1 MSQDSSTTN
10 HRTLRRKIVDAI
22 NSVEQVATVQAR
34 LFGSELKTSSKRA
47 LFAVGFV
54 IVGSATLI
62 FVLIFGAITA
72 ALALAAVGLS
82 LWLAFL
88 LMPGAL
94 LLVSLVL
101 LGLGVKAFS
110 KIKPPTRALKSWQET
125 KDILAGE

>member
-1 MSQDSSTTN
+1 MDIQTWLLYT
-10 HRTLRRKIVDAI
+10 
-22 NSVEQVATVQAR
+22 
-34 LFGSELKTSSKRA
+34 
-47 LFAVGFV
+47 
-54 IVGSATLI
+54 
-62 FVLIFGAITA
+62 
-72 ALALAAVGLS
+72 LAAVGLS

-88 LMPGAL
+88 LMTGAL